1 MNLLENIRLG
11 LDSLLA
17 NKVRAFLTM
26 LGIIIGIASVIGIL
40 TVGTAMSNS
49 VNSSLNSFGG
59 SNLFVYLSSKSDS
72 FGGSTDDEDLINLEQ
87 INALKDKLGTKA
99 KAVTFSLSGGSGQ
112 IKDKRNYANVS
123 LEGVGEGNQYVDNL
137 KILKGRYIT
146 EADVSSESNVA
157 VVSDKFV
164 NNMFSGDL
172 SKALGKTV
180 VYYDGFEDNVESFKI
195 VGIYRYEVQ
204 GGMFGGGASTSE
216 KELSTPV
223 YIPHPIAHN
232 LTGEKYLFFNISVT
246 AQNSE
251 LVESVEKG
259 IKDYFDNVYKNNE
272 LWEVTVQSTKKILE
286 EVESVTNNIRLAI
299 AVIAGISLLVGGIG
313 VMNIMLVSVTERTR
327 EIGIRKALGATNSDI
342 RLQFIIESM
351 IVCLIGGA
359 IGVLIGGSFGYMAGI
374 FLNSPTYP
382 SIGSIIFSVGFSMSI
397 GLFFGY
403 YPANKAAKLNP
414 IDALRYE

>member
-40 TVGTAMSNS
+40 TIGTAMSNS
-49 VNSSLNSFGG
+49 VNQSLNSFGG
-59 SNLFVYLSSKSDS
+59 SNIFVFLNPKNES
-72 FGGSTDDEDLINLEQ
+72 GGSFTDEDYITLDHVND
-87 INALKDKLGTKA
+87 LKEKLGSKA
-99 KAVTFSLSGGSGQ
+99 KAVTFRMSGGYGQ
-112 IKDKRNYANVS
+112 MKDKHNYANVD
-123 LEGVGEGNQYVDNL
+123 LEGVTSDNQYVNNL
-137 KILKGRYIT
+137 KMLKGRYISET
-146 EADVSSESNVA
+146 DVNNVSNVA
-157 VVSDKFV
+157 VVSDKLV
-164 NNMFSGDL
+164 NNLFNGDPA
-172 SKALGKTV
+172 KAIGKNLVFT
-180 VYYDGFEDNVESFKI
+180 DAFEGNNESFKI
-195 VGIYRYEVQ
+195 VGVYRYEVQ
-204 GGMFGGGASTSE
+204 GGIFAGGNNGVSE
-216 KELSTPV
+216 KEMTTSA
-223 YIPHPIAHN
+223 YIPHTVAHD
-232 LTGEKYLFFNISVT
+232 LSGEEYLFYDIGVT
-246 AQNSE
+246 AASAE
-251 LVESVEKG
+251 LVEQVQKMIE
-259 IKDYFDNVYKNNE
+259 DYFEPIYAKN
-272 LWEVTVQSTKKILE
+272 EVWKVQVESTKKVLE
-286 EVESVTNNIRLAI
+286 QVQSVTNNIRLAI

-327 EIGIRKALGATNSDI
+327 EIGVRKALGATNYDI

>member
-49 VNSSLNSFGG
+49 VNSSLNSLGG
-59 SNLFVYLSSKSDS
+59 SNLFVYLSSKSES
-72 FGGSTDDEDLINLEQ
+72 FGSTDDEDLITLEQ
-87 INALKDKLGTKA
+87 INGLKEKLGQRA

-112 IKDKRNYANVS
+112 VKDRRNYANVS
-123 LEGVGEGNQYVDNL
+123 LEGVGEGNQYADNL
-137 KILKGRYIT
+137 KIIKGRYIT
-146 EADVSSESNVA
+146 DADVSSESNVA

-164 NNMFSGDL
+164 NNIFSGDV
-172 SKALGKTV
+172 SKALGKNI
-180 VYYDGFEDNVESFKI
+180 VYYDDFEDNVESFKI

-246 AQNSE
+246 AKNSE

-259 IKDYFDNVYKNNE
+259 IKDYFDNVYKNNDM
-272 LWEVTVQSTKKILE
+272 WEVTVQSTKKILE

-359 IGVLIGGSFGYMAGI
+359 IGVLIGGTFGYIAGI
-374 FLNSPTYP
+374 LLKTPTFP
-382 SIGSIIFSVGFSMSI
+382 SIASIVFSVAFSMSI